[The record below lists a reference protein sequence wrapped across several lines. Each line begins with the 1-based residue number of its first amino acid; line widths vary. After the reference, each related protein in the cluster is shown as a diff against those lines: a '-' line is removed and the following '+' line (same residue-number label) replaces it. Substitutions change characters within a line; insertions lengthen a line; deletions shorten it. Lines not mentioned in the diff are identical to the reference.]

1 MMVGLG
7 HVAGT
12 LEEKEEEGLLQE
24 DAASG
29 ASLKNHEVK

>member
-7 HVAGT
+7 YVAGT
-12 LEEKEEEGLLQE
+12 LEEKEEEESLQQ

-29 ASLKNHEVK
+29 ASLKKT